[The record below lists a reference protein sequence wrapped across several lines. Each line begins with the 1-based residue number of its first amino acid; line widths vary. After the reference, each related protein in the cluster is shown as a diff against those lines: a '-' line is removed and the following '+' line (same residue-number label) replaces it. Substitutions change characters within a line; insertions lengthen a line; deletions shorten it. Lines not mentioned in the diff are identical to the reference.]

1 MKKKQATVSKLAIHG
16 GTPVMKKPLPEPHN
30 AGKEEIAAA
39 VRVIKTGPLSGF
51 LGTASPRFLGGTYVK
66 LLESDYAKRFKV
78 RHAVSF
84 NSATTALHA
93 AVVALGIGPG
103 DEVIVPPYTM
113 SASAMAILMNG
124 AVPIFADIDK
134 DTFCIDPASVAS
146 RITPRTKAIMVV
158 NLFGQGA
165 DFSALLPLA
174 KKHGLAVIE
183 DNAQSPGATWRGADL
198 GTVGDIGIFS
208 LNLHKAIQTGEGGV
222 LVTNNDTYALRAQL
236 CRNHGEAVVD
246 DMPDYS
252 AGPIFGS
259 NYRMTEVVAAMARV
273 QLKRLPFLTK
283 KRVQLAERLHK
294 GLWGI
299 RGLTPAYT
307 HPDNTHVYYRFAIKV
322 DEKVLGISRDALA
335 DAMAAEGFPL
345 SKGYVKPI
353 YLMKLFQ
360 ERKAFNNTHFPFE
373 KNTYYDGDPDYSKG
387 TCPVVERMFD
397 MELTL
402 TDICQHPYT
411 TKHVDLFLTALKKVL
426 AHKHEL
432 T

>member
-1 MKKKQATVSKLAIHG
+1 MAKKRSALALLG
-16 GTPVMKKPLPEPHN
+16 GTPVMRKPLPEPHN
-30 AGKEEIAAA
+30 VGKEEISAA

-51 LGTASPRFLGGTYVK
+51 LGTASPRFLGGKYVQ
-66 LLESDYAKRFKV
+66 LLEGDYRKQFKV
-78 RHAVSF
+78 KHAVSF
-84 NSATTALHA
+84 NSATTALHGA
-93 AVVALGIGPG
+93 IVALGIGPG
-103 DEVIVPPYTM
+103 DEVIVPPYSM
-113 SASAMAILMNG
+113 SASVTCVIQNG
-124 AVPIFADIDK
+124 ATPIFADIDER
-134 DTFCIDPASVAS
+134 TFCIDPRSVAS

-165 DFSALLPLA
+165 DFATLLPLA
-174 KKHGLAVIE
+174 KEHGIAIIE
-183 DNAQSPGATWRGADL
+183 DNAQSPGAKWRDAYL

-246 DMPDYS
+246 DMPEYD
-252 AGPIFGS
+252 AGPVFGS
-259 NYRMTEVVAAMARV
+259 NYRMAEVIAAMARV
-273 QLKRLPFLTK
+273 QLKRLGFLTK
-283 KRVQLAERLHK
+283 KRIQLAECLRN
-294 GLWGI
+294 GLQGI
-299 RGLTPAYT
+299 SGLTPAYV
-307 HPDNTHVYYRFAIKV
+307 HPDNTHVYYRFAIRV
-322 DEKVLGISRDALA
+322 DEKILGISRNTLA

-360 ERKAFNNTHFPFE
+360 ERKAFNKTGFPFE

-387 TCPVVERMFD
+387 TCPVVERMYEK
-397 MELTL
+397 ELML
-402 TDICQHPYT
+402 TDVCQHPYT
-411 TKHVDLFLTALKKVL
+411 PQHIDLFLTALRKVL

>member
-1 MKKKQATVSKLAIHG
+1 MKTR
-16 GTPVMKKPLPEPHN
+16 LPEPHN
-30 AGKEEIAAA
+30 VGKEEIAAA
-39 VRVIKTGPLSGF
+39 TRVIKTGPLSGF

-66 LLESDYAKRFKV
+66 LLESDYAKQFKV
-78 RHAVSF
+78 KHAIAF

-93 AVVALGIGPG
+93 SIVALGIGPG

-113 SASAMAILMNG
+113 SATVTAVIQNG
-124 AVPIFADIDK
+124 ATPIFADIDEK
-134 DTFCIDPASVAS
+134 TFCIDSGSVES

-165 DFSALLPLA
+165 DFAKLLPLA
-174 KKHGLAVIE
+174 KERGIAIIE
-183 DNAQSPGATWRGADL
+183 DNAQSPGATWRDAYL

-208 LNLHKAIQTGEGGV
+208 LNVHKAIQTGEGGI

-246 DMPDYS
+246 DMPEYN
-252 AGPIFGS
+252 AGPVFGS
-259 NYRMTEVVAAMARV
+259 NYRMAEVIAAMARV
-273 QLKRLPFLTK
+273 QLKRLGFLTK
-283 KRVQLAERLHK
+283 KRIQLAQRLHK
-294 GLWGI
+294 GLQGI
-299 RGLTPAYT
+299 AGLTPAYV
-307 HPDNTHVYYRFAIKV
+307 HPDNTHVYYRFAMRV
-322 DEKVLGISRDALA
+322 DEKVLGISRDMLA

-373 KNTYYDGDPDYSKG
+373 KNTYYDGNPDYSKG
-387 TCPVVERMFD
+387 ICPVVERMYEKEF
-397 MELTL
+397 TL

-411 TKHVDLFLTALKKVL
+411 AKHVDLFLTAIKKIL
-426 AHKHEL
+426 THKHEL
-432 T
+432 A